1 MRRALRM
8 MTGVLVRVPA
18 REDLSQQ
25 GFVVDV
31 RGLVHGESAR
41 GESRDR
47 TLAFRFQ
54 QLLGEPLLFDVCAP
68 IPRPGFGTVP
78 LRGPSRAA
86 VRPLRRE
93 PPKGSSLRTRVA
105 LGWH

>member
-54 QLLGEPLLFDVCAP
+54 QLLGEPLLFDVCA
-68 IPRPGFGTVP
+68 RPSLV
-78 LRGPSRAA
+78 RASGPS
-86 VRPLRRE
+86 P
-93 PPKGSSLRTRVA
+93 
-105 LGWH
+105 